1 MKRNSCLVI
10 GYGSIGK
17 RHYRILSELGQKVS
31 VVSKRKIEVPDAYS
45 NIELAISSE
54 KPNYIV
60 VANETIE
67 HEKVL
72 RTIEESGFTGKIL
85 VEKPLFFESPQSTF
99 NFSSL
104 YVGYNLRFHPI
115 IQFLHKKL
123 RNKKI
128 VSIQAYVGQYLPL
141 WRPGADYTK
150 SYSAYSAKGGGVLR
164 DLSHELDFLQFLF
177 GEWEDMVV
185 RGGKWSDLKIDSE
198 DHISLIYSTKMV
210 PLVNL
215 QMNYLDHI
223 NQRFII
229 VNTNSETYKADFMNK
244 TVQINDEIVFLESD
258 RDYTY
263 REQHIAILN
272 GDKTHLCSYEEGMQ
286 IMNMIYMAEQSIKK
300 KEWVFNE

>member
-1 MKRNSCLVI
+1 MKDHSCLVI

-17 RHYRILSELGQKVS
+17 RHHRILSELGQKVS
-31 VVSKRKIEVPDAYS
+31 VVSKRKIDIPNAYS
-45 NIELAISSE
+45 NIELAMNCE
-54 KPNYIV
+54 NPAYIV

-67 HEKVL
+67 HEKTL
-72 RTIEESGFTGKIL
+72 TIIKELGFAGKIL
-85 VEKPLFFESPQSTF
+85 VEKPLFFESPQSAF

-104 YVGYNLRFHPI
+104 YVGYNLRFHPV
-115 IQFLHKKL
+115 IQFLYKKL
-123 RNKKI
+123 LNKKI
-128 VSIQAYVGQYLPL
+128 ISIQAYVGQYLPL
-141 WRPGADYTK
+141 WRPGTDYTQ
-150 SYSAYSAKGGGVLR
+150 SYSAYSVKGGGVLR

-177 GEWEDMVV
+177 GEWKDMVV

-198 DHISLIYSTKMV
+198 DHISLIYSTKRV

-229 VNTNSETYKADFMNK
+229 INTNKETYKADFMK
-244 TVQINDEIVFLESD
+244 QTVQINDEIICLESD

-272 GDKTHLCSYEEGMQ
+272 DVKTHLCSYEEGMQ
-286 IMNMIYMAEQSIKK
+286 IMNMICMAEQSITK
-300 KEWVFNE
+300 KEWVYNE